1 MAAGGLLP
9 GEIEEAFMF
18 AIVYLAVAGALGWQ
32 ISKFLL
38 TSKNRSGGSRIWLRL
53 AAAFGTGTLIVT
65 WALYFLAWFLHGV
78 LGQKRPLILGN
89 IVVLLLAAGVT
100 GFFIW
105 RGRKKGGEKEILIA
119 DRKTFVKEC
128 ILYGSLLVFVTFTM
142 FYVFHVEGTW
152 LLSGNTVFSDY
163 APHTAM
169 IRSFSM
175 SANFPTQYP
184 HFGGEDVKY
193 HFMFQFLVGNLEF
206 LGLRID
212 FAYNLASILAM
223 LGFLVLLTQIA
234 RRLTGRFAAA
244 VIASVLFFFRSGLAF
259 FLFLKEHIAAD
270 DLFTTLKEN
279 VSFIGYTPNENW
291 GLWNYN
297 VYLNQRHLAFG
308 LLIAALALYF
318 FLDYIEEH
326 AASEL
331 KGRDYWKGL
340 FASKEAW
347 LPKQPALAALA
358 GAILGLSSF
367 WNGATVIGGLL
378 ILAGFT
384 IFSRHKLDYAIAAGV
399 SVVLSFLQTKI
410 FIWGN
415 AVSAHFQ
422 WGFIAEDKSAAGVLW
437 FLLEVTG
444 VTVFGAIILLFFV
457 DRKCRAVLVSFLL
470 PVVFAFTMSLTPD
483 VTVNQKYIMISC
495 AFLTIFWGFALV
507 KLFGR
512 RGTRWI
518 AVLLALALTAT
529 GVYEFVLIVRNN
541 GENHRIGANL
551 ESKTLAWLAE
561 NTTEKELLLTPRYS
575 LSDVT
580 LSGCMM
586 YLGWPYYAW
595 SAGYD
600 TDYRGRLA
608 VEMYTTEDDELLRSL
623 VEQEGID
630 YIIFEEG
637 MDFDGIA
644 AREDTIARCYQNVY
658 SSDDGRLRIYNA
670 K

>member
-1 MAAGGLLP
+1 
-9 GEIEEAFMF
+9 MF

-32 ISKFLL
+32 LSGFLL
-38 TSKNRSGGSRIWLRL
+38 KSKNRDGGSRIWLRL
-53 AAAFGTGTLIVT
+53 AAAFGVGTLVVT

-78 LGQKRPLILGN
+78 VGQKKPLILGN

-100 GFFIW
+100 GFLIW
-105 RGRKKGGEKEILIA
+105 RGRKKGGGKEILIA
-119 DRKTFVKEC
+119 DKKTFVKEC
-128 ILYGSLLVFVTFTM
+128 VLYGILFAFVTFTM
-142 FYVFHVEGTW
+142 FYVFHVEGTR

-169 IRSFSM
+169 IRSFSL

-193 HFMFQFLVGNLEF
+193 HFMFQFLTGNLEF

-212 FAYNLASILAM
+212 IAYNLVSIFAM
-223 LGFLVLLTQIA
+223 VSFLILLTQIA

-244 VIASVLFFFRSGLAF
+244 VIASVLFFFRSGLAL

-270 DLFTTLKEN
+270 DLFSTLKEN
-279 VSFIGYTPNENW
+279 VTFIGYTPNENW

-308 LLIAALALYF
+308 LLIAALVLWF
-318 FLDYIEEH
+318 FLDHIEAN
-326 AASEL
+326 AASEA
-331 KGRDYWKGL
+331 KGLAYWKGL
-340 FASKEAW
+340 FVGKEAW
-347 LPKQPALAALA
+347 LPEKPLLAALA
-358 GAILGLSSF
+358 GVVLGLSSF

-384 IFSRHKLDYAIAAGV
+384 IFSRHKLDYAIAAFAA
-399 SVVLSFLQTKI
+399 VVLSFLQTKI

-415 AVSAHFQ
+415 AVAAHFQ
-422 WGFIAEDKSAAGVLW
+422 WGFIAEDKSVPGVLW

-444 VTVFGAIILLFFV
+444 VTVFGAIVLAFFL

-495 AFLTIFWGFALV
+495 AFLTIFWGFALAR
-507 KLFGR
+507 LWA
-512 RGTRWI
+512 RGLTRWI
-518 AVLLALALTAT
+518 AVILAIALTAT
-529 GVYEFVLIVRNN
+529 GAYEFVLIVRNN
-541 GENHRIGANL
+541 GDHHRISTEL
-551 ESKTLAWLAE
+551 DSQTMSWLAK
-561 NTTEKELLLTPRYS
+561 NTTEKDLLLTPRYS
-575 LSDVT
+575 LSEVT

-608 VEMYTTEDDELLRSL
+608 VEMYTTEDDRVLREN
-623 VEQEGID
+623 VEHEGID
-630 YIIFEEG
+630 YIIYEIG
-637 MDFDGIA
+637 MDFDGIS

-658 SSDDGRLRIYNA
+658 SSDDGRIRIYSA

>member
-1 MAAGGLLP
+1 
-9 GEIEEAFMF
+9 MF

-32 ISKFLL
+32 LSGFLL
-38 TSKNRSGGSRIWLRL
+38 RSKNRDGGSRIWLRL
-53 AAAFGTGTLIVT
+53 AAAFGVGTLVVT
-65 WALYFLAWFLHGV
+65 WALYFLAWMLHM
-78 LGQKRPLILGN
+78 LAGQKKPLILAN
-89 IVVLLLAAGVT
+89 IVVILLAAGLT

-119 DRKTFVKEC
+119 DKKTFVREC
-128 ILYGSLLVFVTFTM
+128 ILYGILAAFVTFTM
-142 FYVFHVEGTW
+142 FYVFHVEGTR

-169 IRSFSM
+169 IRSFSL

-193 HFMFQFLVGNLEF
+193 HFMFQCLVGNLEF

-212 FAYNLASILAM
+212 IAYNIVSIFAM
-223 LGFLVLLTQIA
+223 LGFLILLTQIA

-244 VIASVLFFFRSGLAF
+244 VCASVLFFFRSGLAL
-259 FLFLKEHIAAD
+259 FLFLREHIAAD

-279 VSFIGYTPNENW
+279 VAFIGYTPNENW

-318 FLDYIEEH
+318 FLDYIEAN
-326 AASEL
+326 AASRARGL
-331 KGRDYWKGL
+331 AWWKGS
-340 FASKEAW
+340 FVGKEAW
-347 LPKQPALAALA
+347 LPEKPVLAALA
-358 GAILGLSSF
+358 GVVLGLSSF

-378 ILAGFT
+378 ILAGFA
-384 IFSRHKLDYAIAAGV
+384 IFSKHKLDYAIAAFAT
-399 SVVLSFLQTKI
+399 VVLSFLQTKI

-422 WGFIAEDKSAAGVLW
+422 WGFIAEDKSMLGVLW

-444 VTVFGAIILLFFV
+444 VTVFGAIVLAFFL
-457 DRKCRAVLVSFLL
+457 DRKCRVALASFLL

-483 VTVNQKYIMISC
+483 VTVNQKYIMIAC
-495 AFLTIFWGFALV
+495 AFLTIFWGAALV
-507 KLFGR
+507 KLFS
-512 RGTRWI
+512 RGWTKVV
-518 AVLLALALTAT
+518 AVILAIALTAT
-529 GVYEFVLIVRNN
+529 GVYEFTLIIRNN
-541 GENHRIGANL
+541 GEHHRIGADL
-551 ESKTLAWLAE
+551 SSKTLAWLAE
-561 NTTEKELLLTPRYS
+561 NTTEKDLLLTPRYS

-608 VEMYTTEDDELLRSL
+608 VEMYTTGDTEELKEL
-623 VEQEGID
+623 VRQEGID
-630 YIIFEEG
+630 YIIFEDG
-637 MDFDGIA
+637 MDFDGIM
-644 AREDTIARCYQNVY
+644 AREDIIAICYQCVFT
-658 SSDDGRLRIYNA
+658 SDDGRIRIYNA